1 MNDRYTR
8 VTAPAGFDGLAT
20 RRDYYFKTRNGAREF
35 RLRIKRWKAEQKSPA
50 DTLSF
55 DDSDKRWLAYLR
67 AHVGNLELLPAIVT
81 HWERTAKPITR
92 PLKVEEL
99 CKAFVLYRQS
109 KGLDK
114 ATLSEDRYISKRLQK
129 HLGGYM
135 AHELG
140 IAEIRSFLDTA
151 KTSDSLEHKLYK
163 VGSLIFAYGREQRA
177 LVLNPFD
184 DIDRPEVAYTVPEIL
199 EPAKFKQLLATAEE
213 EVPELIPFLAMA
225 GFAGLRRSELV
236 REYAEDQ
243 VLRWEDINWQKQ
255 LITVRHEVA
264 KQTSRKM
271 GNRRFI
277 PMEAAL
283 LHWLSPYR
291 KEEGLLIPM
300 VDSAVRRRM
309 KKLRLASKVNPP
321 TNALRHS
328 YASYWLARSSKEGL
342 GELSKRMGN
351 SEAVCKRHYLE
362 TLTREEGAAW
372 FKIRRSKAGAEPV
385 LMDSAKAA

>member
-1 MNDRYTR
+1 MNDGHTR
-8 VTAPAGFDGLAT
+8 ITAPTGFDGQAT
-20 RRDYYFKTRNGAREF
+20 RRDYYFKTRNAAREF
-35 RLRIKRWKAEQKSPA
+35 RLRIKRWKAEQKYPTDS
-50 DTLSF
+50 LSF

-67 AHVGNLELLPAIVT
+67 AHVGTLELLPAIVT

-92 PLKVEEL
+92 RLKVEEL
-99 CKAFVLYRQS
+99 CKAFVLYRED
-109 KGLDK
+109 KGLDN
-114 ATLSEDRYISKRLQK
+114 ATLSEDRYISRRLQK

-140 IAEIRSFLDTA
+140 VAEIRSFLDTA
-151 KTSDSLEHKLYK
+151 KTSHSLEHKLYK
-163 VGSLIFAYGREQRA
+163 VGSLIFAYGKEQRV

-184 DIDRPEVAYTVPEIL
+184 EIDRPKVAYTVPEIL
-199 EPAKFKQLLATAEE
+199 ESAQFKTLLETAEE
-213 EVPELIPFLAMA
+213 EVPELIPYLAMA
-225 GFAGLRRSELV
+225 GFAGVRRSELV

-243 VLRWEDINWQKQ
+243 VLKWEDVDWQKH

-271 GNRRFI
+271 GNRRFV

-283 LHWLSPYR
+283 LHWLGPYR
-291 KEEGLLIPM
+291 KKEGLLVPL

-309 KKLRLASKVNPP
+309 KKLCLHSKVNLPN
-321 TNALRHS
+321 NALRHS

-362 TLTREEGAAW
+362 TLTREEGKSW
-372 FKIRRSKAGAEPV
+372 FALRRLVGVP
-385 LMDSAKAA
+385 